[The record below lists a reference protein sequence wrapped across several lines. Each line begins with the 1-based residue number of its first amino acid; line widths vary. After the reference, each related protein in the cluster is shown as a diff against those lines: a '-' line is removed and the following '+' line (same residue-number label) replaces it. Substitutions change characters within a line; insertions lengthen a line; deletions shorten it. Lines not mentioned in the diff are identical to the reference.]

1 MAVARIETG
10 TGGMTMDRKHH
21 RKIGYA
27 FAFGTI
33 ICLIVAAPLAAAGSI
48 LVVQVTQNDVVDAEP
63 SIAINPLDSKNVVA
77 GWISGTTESFSC
89 TYGASFDGGR
99 SWKSIGPVPGM
110 PPPFS
115 GDPSVVFDKD
125 GNVYFSCGVNTGPA
139 GRATDFVSRSTDG
152 GVTWGAPVAAFT
164 STDEFK
170 GVDFTK
176 ISANPVNGD
185 IYVVTQLA
193 FSIGQGGIFFTR
205 STDHGASFSAPI
217 RINRPSDG
225 SYPDDPYAVG
235 VDSSTVYVTYGVGS
249 NANQNSFNYD
259 RIFLAKSTDGGATFS
274 AGLKVLDVVPL
285 PTYLPNFSHFH
296 ITDTNLWSAVD
307 RRSGEIYVN
316 FVDYRNGDA
325 DVWLLRVR
333 DTGDAFVPDGVVRV
347 NDDPVGNGADQFY
360 PFLSVAPNGRVDICF
375 LDRRYATGNNLLF
388 TSCAYSSD
396 AGLTFTN
403 VQVTTVGFDAS
414 NNIFIQDYEWQ
425 ASTDRFVMP
434 IFIRDGF
441 SGADWF
447 GQEVFVARVTL

>member
-1 MAVARIETG
+1 MMKSRNSGARRFDMIA
-10 TGGMTMDRKHH
+10 RLP
-21 RKIGYA
+21 IA
-27 FAFGTI
+27 FAGI
-33 ICLIVAAPLAAAGSI
+33 LLVIGLLPGLVNAGPI
-48 LVVQVTQNDVVDAEP
+48 TVIQVTHNDVVDAEP
-63 SIAINPLDSKNVVA
+63 SIAINPLNSKNVVA
-77 GWISGTTESFSC
+77 GWISGTTESYSC

-110 PPPFS
+110 PQPFS

-125 GNVYFSCGVNTGPA
+125 GNVYFSCGVGTGPA
-139 GRATDFVSRSTDG
+139 GRGIDFVSRSTDG
-152 GVTWGAPVAAFT
+152 GLTWGAPVAAFA
-164 STDEFK
+164 STNEFK
-170 GVDFTK
+170 GIDFTK
-176 ISANPVNGD
+176 ISANPVSGD
-185 IYVVTQLA
+185 IYLVTQLA
-193 FSIGQGGIFFTR
+193 LSIGQGGIFFVR

-217 RINRPSDG
+217 QINKPNDG
-225 SYPDDPYAVG
+225 SYTDDPYAVG
-235 VDSSTVYVTYGVGS
+235 VDSSTVYVTYGAGS
-249 NANQNSFNYD
+249 SADQKFFNYD
-259 RIFLAKSTDGGATFS
+259 RIFVAKSTDGGATFS
-274 AGLKVLDVVPL
+274 GGQKVLEVVPL
-285 PTYLPNFSHFH
+285 PTYLPNFSRFH
-296 ITDTNLWSAVD
+296 LTDANLWSAVD

-333 DTGDAFVPDGVVRV
+333 DTGDAFVSDGVARI
-347 NDDPVGNGADQFY
+347 NDDPVGDGADQFY
-360 PFLSVAPNGRVDICF
+360 PFLSLAPNGRADICF

-388 TSCAYSSD
+388 TTCAYSND

-434 IFIRDGF
+434 IFISDGF